1 MVWELCISDHAASV
15 IFPPEQKTELVEL
28 LHQAPYH
35 IQSLASRW
43 TLELIRQTCSWLK
56 KYSPSG
62 VWRVLQALHIHYKR
76 GQQQTYSPDP
86 LYETKRERILACV
99 QAAREHP
106 EQEVTLFLDEFSFYR
121 WPTPA
126 PVYAEAGRK
135 QPRAQ
140 LTPQYN
146 TRGRLVVALEAVAG
160 KILYRQRSQIN
171 VDQLVGFMEDI
182 RRSFPLPLLIHVIQD
197 NWHNVHFHP
206 DQVAVSKRLE
216 IDLVPLPTYAPWL
229 NPIEKAGKKFRQEV
243 THMHDQSEDWPALKQ
258 RVCSFWDQFKEGS
271 SDLLRY
277 VGLSPG

>member
-1 MVWELCISDHAASV
+1 M
-15 IFPPEQKTELVEL
+15 IFPPEQKAELTEL

-35 IQSLASRW
+35 IQLLASRW

-62 VWRVLQALHIHYKR
+62 VWRILQASHIHYKR
-76 GQQQTYSPDP
+76 GQQQIYSPDP
-86 LYETKRERILACV
+86 LYEAKRERILVCV
-99 QAAREHP
+99 QAARENP
-106 EQEVTLFLDEFSFYR
+106 DEVVTLFLDEFSFYR

-146 TRGRLVVALEAVAG
+146 TRGRLVVALEVVKG
-160 KILYRQRSQIN
+160 IVLYRQRWKIN
-171 VDQLVGFMEDI
+171 VPQLVGFLEDI
-182 RRSFPLPLLIHVIQD
+182 RQRFPLPKVIYVIQD

-206 DQVAVSKRLE
+206 DQVAAAKRLGIE
-216 IDLVPLPTYAPWL
+216 LVPLPTYAPWL
-229 NPIEKAGKKFRQEV
+229 NPVEKGGKKFRQEV
-243 THMHDQSEDWPALKQ
+243 THMHDQSEDWPSHKQ